1 MSDAMFGSGADHWVC
16 PSDRQ
21 LALRA
26 KLQTGWSVHTFR
38 TERQRRSQTLDA
50 RELDIIVGVIQRA
63 EQLDQAEQR
72 RIGRL
77 VERLENMRRSA
88 VGNGLSQCLLC
99 GEFLGLLGTSSVLC
113 QDCSKLT
120 AASPAQSS

>member
-1 MSDAMFGSGADHWVC
+1 
-16 PSDRQ
+16 
-21 LALRA
+21 
-26 KLQTGWSVHTFR
+26 TGWSVHTFR

-113 QDCSKLT
+113 QDCSK
-120 AASPAQSS
+120 